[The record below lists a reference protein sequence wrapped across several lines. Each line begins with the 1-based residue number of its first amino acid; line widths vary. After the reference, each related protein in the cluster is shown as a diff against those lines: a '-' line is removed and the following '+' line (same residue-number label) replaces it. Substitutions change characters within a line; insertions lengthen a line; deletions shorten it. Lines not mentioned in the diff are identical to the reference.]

1 MTRPPDPSNRVI
13 MRGMVIERNS
23 PASRASRWVTGL
35 LGLILVLAGAAPVD
49 AAGRERE
56 ALDRA
61 IRHIR
66 DAQAEVRHPGNEPRV
81 DELLGRARDRL
92 SRYDDDRDVRRASDH
107 VDRAIAVLRDDW
119 RSPADKA
126 RRVREEGDRAIRL
139 IRESRTYAAEGPGP
153 RGPERV
159 RIGAFQKRSFDAE
172 RFSAP
177 IAQLTADRAFS
188 RVTLVVT
195 AGERSF
201 TPIVNTILI
210 RVGGRWIEHPVR
222 YRTAPGE
229 NVLAIETPRGA
240 TEIVFSLDHG
250 KGATVEAFLG

>member
-1 MTRPPDPSNRVI
+1 VCHESN
-13 MRGMVIERNS
+13 
-23 PASRASRWVTGL
+23 PAAALAWRAVTCL
-35 LGLILVLAGAAPVD
+35 LGVALGLAITAA
-49 AAGRERE
+49 AEATSRERE

-66 DAQAEVRHPGNEPRV
+66 DAQAEVRYPGNEPRV

-92 SRYDDDRDVRRASDH
+92 SRYDDDRGIRRAADH

-119 RSPADKA
+119 RSPSERAG
-126 RRVREEGDRAIRL
+126 RVREEGDRAIRL
-139 IRESRTYAAEGPGP
+139 IRESRTYTAEGPGP

-159 RIGAFQKRSFDAE
+159 RIGAFQKRSFDGE

-188 RVTLVVT
+188 RVILVVT
-195 AGERSF
+195 AGERNF

-222 YRTAPGE
+222 YRTALGE